1 MKRILGRKQNL
12 TEESES
18 QWRNVINNI
27 EKYVSRDEVEIATAV
42 ARQRIKSIIKG
53 LNAAYSWSGGKD
65 SLVIADLCQSIGV
78 TKCQCFFTDLEYPA
92 WRKFIEENKPNDCDM
107 IKIPIDLNYLA
118 NHEEMIFAKGRFF
131 QEWNRQ
137 IRQVPLLKLLHN
149 TDINVIVLGH
159 RTIDG
164 NVCGKN
170 GIRFKAANKI
180 LFSPIYDWNHELLL
194 AYMHYHN
201 ISLPFIYRWRRG
213 FYQGTHCWAERK
225 VKNVEEGYNEVYN
238 IDSSIIIRAAEKI
251 PSAKSFLEGLK

>member
-18 QWRNVINNI
+18 QWWNVINNI

-65 SLVIADLCQSIGV
+65 SLVIADLCQSIGI

-92 WRKFIEENKPNDCDM
+92 WRKFIEENKPNGCEM
-107 IKIPIDLNYLA
+107 LNVGFNLDYLVA
-118 NHEEMIFAKGRFF
+118 NPEMIFPKGKLM
-131 QEWNRQ
+131 QKWH
-137 IRQVPLLKLLHN
+137 RQVQQNHFVKYLSRPEI
-149 TDINVIVLGH
+149 DVLIIGH

-164 NVCGKN
+164 NVCGKD
-170 GIRFKAANKI
+170 GIRIKGKKI
-180 LFSPIYDWNHELLL
+180 LFSPIHDWSHEMLF
-194 AYMHYHN
+194 AYMNYHN
-201 ISLPFIYRWRRG
+201 IELPFIYKWRQG
-213 FYQGTHCWAERK
+213 FYQGTHWWASRIAKSIED
-225 VKNVEEGYNEVYN
+225 GYKQVYE
-238 IDSSIIIRAAEKI
+238 IDSSIIIKAAEKI